1 MSVVT
6 LVLFWKKVN
15 SFCLNPS
22 EEFCSYLIST
32 IHCIMLKW
40 GARNKH
46 REREI
51 KNGKKHRTGNAVT
64 DRSWAQVKFCFHFS
78 FFRSPCIFPIPHS
91 LFPIRCFL
99 GPFSRQVNNTRH
111 DYIFFPRKLLTRQI
125 YLACSTDVHVGIQI
139 VGSAQRGVSR
149 FVPPSTHLNVWN
161 RLRDTR
167 RKLTRLTQVVVFVII
182 FN

>member
-40 GARNKH
+40 GARNKR

-51 KNGKKHRTGNAVT
+51 KNGKKPRTGNVGT

-78 FFRSPCIFPIPHS
+78 FSRSPCMFPVLRSP
-91 LFPIRCFL
+91 FPFAYYSFP
-99 GPFSRQVNNTRH
+99 GPFSPTGQQYQTWR
-111 DYIFFPRKLLTRQI
+111 YFFPRKALTRQI
-125 YLACSTDVHVGIQI
+125 YLACSTEVGIQI
-139 VGSAQRGVSR
+139 VGSVQRGVSR

-161 RLRDTR
+161 RLSDTR
-167 RKLTRLTQVVVFVII
+167 RK
-182 FN
+182 

>member
-1 MSVVT
+1 M
-6 LVLFWKKVN
+6 N

-51 KNGKKHRTGNAVT
+51 KNGKKPRTGNVGT

-78 FFRSPCIFPIPHS
+78 FSRSPCMFPVLRSPFPVPRSPFPITRFLG
-91 LFPIRCFL
+91 LFPL
-99 GPFSRQVNNTRH
+99 QVNNTRH
-111 DYIFFPRKLLTRQI
+111 DDIFFPRKALTRQI
-125 YLACSTDVHVGIQI
+125 YLVCSTEVGIQI
-139 VGSAQRGVSR
+139 VGSVQRGVSR

-161 RLRDTR
+161 RLSDTR
-167 RKLTRLTQVVVFVII
+167 RK
-182 FN
+182 